1 MDKFEKFL
9 ASMDNTDVVWLMS
22 TLDETVASLEDAYVQ
37 PEYKFRQDRV
47 ICALLAFREDVSE
60 SNLPKYVLHDDPDA

>member
-9 ASMDNTDVVWLMS
+9 ASMDTTDVAWLVS
-22 TLDETVASLEDAYVQ
+22 TLDETIASLQDEYVQ

-47 ICALLAFREDVSE
+47 ICALFSLREDVSE
-60 SNLPKYVLHDDPDA
+60 STLPRYVLHDDPDA